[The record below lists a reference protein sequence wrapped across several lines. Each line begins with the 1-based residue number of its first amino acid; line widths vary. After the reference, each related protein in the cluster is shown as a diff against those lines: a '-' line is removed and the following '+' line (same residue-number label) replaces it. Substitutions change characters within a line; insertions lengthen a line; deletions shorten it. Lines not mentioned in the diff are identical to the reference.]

1 VTTAATQASPETDTT
16 DHGGGHGGVAALVL
30 AALGVV
36 FGDIGTSPLYAMQTV
51 FMIDDGAVKPT
62 EANVYGVISMVFWSI
77 TLIVSVKQL
86 MFILRADNDGEGGIL
101 SLAYLTRRFVP
112 TGSRRYGLVMVLGVI
127 GASLFFGDS
136 LITPAISVLSAVE
149 GLKVSAP
156 GLSDYILPIG
166 VTIIVALFA
175 VQRFG
180 THLVGRF
187 FGPVMVAWFL
197 SLAALGIPHILA
209 DPGVLAAL
217 SPHHAAGFAFRHPF
231 IAFIAMGA
239 VVLSVTGAEA
249 LYADMG
255 HFGRTPIVRA
265 WFFLVFPCLA
275 INYLGQAQQILHDPA
290 SASSPFF
297 HLAPDWLQL
306 PLVVLATLATIIASQ
321 AVISGAYSV
330 ARQAQRLGY
339 LPRLTVRHTSE
350 HGGQI
355 YIPSV
360 NWLLF
365 GGVLLLMVTFG
376 ASERLAT
383 AYGVAVTLDLML
395 TTGLFCVYAAAR
407 HQWTTWKIAAFALTF
422 GLIEVNFFAGNAAKV
437 LHGGWLPLLVATILV
452 LVMMTWRRGQTLV
465 TARRVKLEGD
475 LQTFLEDVRD
485 SLRGDP
491 STHDYIARVP
501 GTAVFLH
508 PGKDTTPLALREN
521 VSFNKVVHSEVVI
534 VSANVRNVPH
544 VPVDQRLTVDHL
556 GDELDGITHVGIDFG
571 FQDDQDI
578 PATLQLAAAKGLK
591 ADVSDPVYFVS
602 RISVHRSDRPGMA
615 GWRKRIFVGLAH
627 NAASPTEYFRLPIGR
642 VVVMGAQV
650 NF

>member
-1 VTTAATQASPETDTT
+1 MTTTAPSVATEPAHE
-16 DHGGGHGGVAALVL
+16 GGHGAIGVLML

-51 FMIDDGAVKPT
+51 FTIDDGFVKPT
-62 EANVYGVISMVFWSI
+62 SEDVYGVISMVFWAI
-77 TLIVSVKQL
+77 TLIVSIKQL
-86 MFILRADNDGEGGIL
+86 MFILKADNDGEGGIL
-101 SLAYLTRRFVP
+101 SLAYLTRHYVP
-112 TGSRRYGLVMVLGVI
+112 KNSRRYGLVMVLGVF

-156 GLSDYILPIG
+156 GLEHVILPIG
-166 VTIIVALFA
+166 VTIITALFA

-187 FGPVMVAWFL
+187 FGPVMVLWFL
-197 SLAALGIPHILA
+197 TLAALGIPHIVA
-209 DPGVLAAL
+209 DPAVLGAL
-217 SPHHAAGFAFRHPF
+217 SPHHAFGFAFRHPY

-255 HFGRTPIVRA
+255 HFGRKPIVRA
-265 WFFLVFPCLA
+265 WFFLVFPCLTL
-275 INYLGQAQQILHDPA
+275 NYLGQAQQILHHPETA
-290 SASSPFF
+290 TSPFF
-297 HLAPDWLQL
+297 HLAPDALQL

-330 ARQAQRLGY
+330 ASQAQRLGY

-365 GGVLLLMVTFG
+365 GGVLLLMLAFR
-376 ASERLAT
+376 ASEKLAT

-407 HQWTTWKIAAFALTF
+407 HKWPMWKVAAFAVVF
-422 GLIEVNFFAGNAAKV
+422 GVIEFNFFAGNAAKV
-437 LHGGWLPLLVATILV
+437 LHGGWLPLLVAATLV
-452 LVMMTWRRGQTLV
+452 LVMMTWRRGRTLV
-465 TARRVKLEGD
+465 TARRTKLEGD
-475 LQTFLEDVRD
+475 LQTFLVDVRE

-491 STHDYIARVP
+491 STHEYLTRVP

-508 PGKDTTPLALREN
+508 PTKVTTPLALREN
-521 VSFNKVVHSEVVI
+521 VNFNKVLHREVVI

-544 VPVDQRLTVDHL
+544 VALAERVSVDHL
-556 GDELDGITHVGIDFG
+556 GDELDGMTHVGIDFG
-571 FQDDQDI
+571 FQDDQDV
-578 PATLQLAAAKGLK
+578 PAMLALARDRGLK

-602 RISVHRSDRPGMA
+602 KITVHRSDRPGMA
-615 GWRKRIFVGLAH
+615 GWRKRLFVGLAH
-627 NAASPTEYFRLPIGR
+627 NAASPTEYFRLPIGQ

-650 NF
+650 RF